1 MATKKDI
8 FEQTL
13 TNSYEQGSFVEFI
26 REMISGVKI
35 IAPDKELI
43 TYNTYAVFVSK
54 YFHIGEYEDL
64 NGDSIGIFAI
74 ELKRGES
81 VERARSAQRS
91 FVKTLLEKGGYAG
104 ALVAFYSV
112 SAAGKHLD
120 TWRFSFIR
128 MDYEFTKGKIKETLT
143 PAKRYSYL
151 VGKGEPCHTAMARL
165 LPIFINDENAPTL
178 DELEEAFSVETVT
191 KEFFEQYKEKYL
203 QMKEYLESNE
213 DFVNESQIRGFTS
226 EQFTKKL
233 LAQIVFLYFI
243 QKKGWLGVTAIPP
256 IMMEREY
263 KKAFFAKGARSREM
277 IGRLYKE
284 DSAGTYKIDV
294 AQLEALSDED
304 EEFLSTIV
312 KGLPWGTGP
321 KDFMRKIFEGCSKRG
336 LNFFDDYLEPLFY
349 TALNR
354 NRGENAFFPPLH
366 RRIPFLNGGLF
377 EELDHYDWENN
388 DFQIPNELF
397 SNRNTKGRDAD
408 GVLDIF
414 DRYNF
419 TMAEDEPME
428 REVAVDPEMLG
439 KVFENLLEVKDR
451 KSKGA
456 FYTPREIVH
465 YMCQESL
472 INYLMTKTGIAED
485 DIRKLVLYGEY
496 FKEKDAEKTKRVP
509 NKDGKSFHMELDKKK
524 EFEIPASIFSYK
536 DGTNRLMEIDQHLA
550 NVKVVDPAVGSGAFP
565 LGMLNEIVKVRDTL
579 STYISLEMNAFE
591 KKSLFAPGFIGSR
604 NVYELK
610 AETIKNCIFA
620 CDIEPSATDI
630 AKLRL
635 WLSLV
640 IDDELTAD
648 ALDSGVFGEHSKPR
662 QLPNLDCN
670 IICGNSLNDTFGG
683 IELIKESDVINNI
696 VGEHQEN
703 LMQSGIDTMISALI
717 DLQGRLFYTKE
728 TNEKEEIKRQIQGI
742 YDAIIEEQL
751 RVNPE
756 LVEEYRESL
765 EKPSKPFILWQ
776 LYFPRVFKD
785 NGGFDI
791 AIGNPPWGADLSKQA
806 KQILK
811 NSYEEI
817 DSSTTNSFAYFIG
830 LSNRIC
836 TNCMTFVLP
845 DSLMVKDYAKTRKL
859 IYKNLE
865 EIIWYQ
871 NGGVPYEYRSFKSV
885 DHDVCVIR
893 VVQEKQNPTI
903 HVVTNQWIDKE
914 FKRTDS
920 IFSVDEIVRP
930 EFEYSF
936 NLRLQRED
944 LSILEKLMR
953 FPPLSSFMQC
963 HEGIH
968 SGNIR
973 EKLFKH
979 EYSPSYKKLFYGGG
993 GGDRVSTYHSQM
1005 SGWYVDYRKEIVDKK
1020 NGEYASLRDE
1030 SIFKYPKIY
1039 ITRTGKPFKAF
1050 YDKDSYAS
1058 NNFFSLQMKD
1068 EEDNNEENLLTILPF
1083 INSRVCQYFIRVF
1096 AAPRLGNTF
1105 IETKI
1110 FHLLKLPVP
1119 PLAEVQR
1126 NQLTRLVKQ
1135 LILTKEQDIEADTAE
1150 QEETINQMIYGIYGF
1165 SREEIEIIERN
1176 S

>member
-1 MATKKDI
+1 MATKQEI

-13 TNSYEQGSFVEFI
+13 SKSYEQGSFVDFI
-26 REMISGVKI
+26 REMISGVRI
-35 IAPDKELI
+35 IAPEKELI

-54 YFHIGEYEDL
+54 YFHIGEYVDPE
-64 NGDSIGIFAI
+64 GDSIGIFAI

-112 SAAGKHLD
+112 SAAGKRLD

-128 MDYEFTKGKIKETLT
+128 MDFEFTKGKIKETLT

-151 VGKGEPCHTAMARL
+151 VGKGEPCHTAMTRL
-165 LPIFINDENAPTL
+165 FPIFIDDDKAPTL

-213 DFVNESQIRGFTS
+213 DFVNESAIRGFTS

-256 IMMEREY
+256 VMMERDY

-277 IGRLYKE
+277 IEKLYHK
-284 DSAGTYKIDV
+284 DSSGLYSIDV

-321 KDFMRKIFEGCSKRG
+321 KDFMRKIFEGCSRRG

-349 TALNR
+349 TALNK

-366 RRIPFLNGGLF
+366 RRVPFLNGGLF

-397 SNRNTKGRDAD
+397 SNRDTKGRDAD

-472 INYLMTKTGIAED
+472 INYLVTKTGIAED

-509 NKDGKSFHMELDKKK
+509 NKDGKSFHMELDKEK
-524 EFEIPASIFSYK
+524 EFEIPASIFSYR

-591 KKSLFAPGFIGSR
+591 KKSLFAPGFVGSR

-640 IDDELTAD
+640 IDDELTTD
-648 ALDSGVFGEHSKPR
+648 ALDSGIFGEHSKPR

-670 IICGNSLNDTFGG
+670 IICGNSLDDTFGG

-696 VGEHQEN
+696 MEGHQEN
-703 LMQSGIDTMISALI
+703 LVQSGVDNMIASLI
-717 DLQGRLFYTKE
+717 DLQDKLFYTKE
-728 TNEKEEIKRQIQGI
+728 TSEKDEIKRQIQGI

-751 RVNPE
+751 QINPE
-756 LVEEYRESL
+756 LLNEYEDCKDNS
-765 EKPSKPFILWQ
+765 SKPFVLWQ
-776 LYFPRVFKD
+776 LYYPKVFRD

-791 AIGNPPWGADLSKQA
+791 CIGNPPYKLCQPSNTEEEVLDYYKTHFKVASYKIDLFHLFFEKGISLLRQKG
-806 KQILK
+806 ILSYITPNTYLTNK
-811 NSYEEI
+811 YIKPLRKLLLEECTIKVIVNHDKVFTSASVDTATIVMTKEPCENSLVLVLQSAHYNFIEVCRKEQRKWI
-817 DSSTTNSFAYFIG
+817 D
-830 LSNRIC
+830 
-836 TNCMTFVLP
+836 
-845 DSLMVKDYAKTRKL
+845 DKDYVFNINKETIEVAEDCVNLGSICKTYFGIQAYDRKSSISERKVDENHLPMIDGGDIHAYSYSIPKLYFNYLPELIKSGGDWKVYSKDRIVVRQIGQVPIVGFCEKGILGSNTLYSIFPKDNTYDLKYLLACLNSTFIQNYWRAKYSDNKATFPKIKGFQLKELPIPTAPHEIQLTIAKMVEEVLTRKS
-859 IYKNLE
+859 E
-865 EIIWYQ
+865 SE
-871 NGGVPYEYRSFKSV
+871 KS
-885 DHDVCVIR
+885 
-893 VVQEKQNPTI
+893 
-903 HVVTNQWIDKE
+903 
-914 FKRTDS
+914 
-920 IFSVDEIVRP
+920 DEI
-930 EFEYSF
+930 
-936 NLRLQRED
+936 
-944 LSILEKLMR
+944 EKRIDELVNK
-953 FPPLSSFMQC
+953 LYV
-963 HEGIH
+963 EG
-968 SGNIR
+968 
-973 EKLFKH
+973 K
-979 EYSPSYKKLFYGGG
+979 
-993 GGDRVSTYHSQM
+993 
-1005 SGWYVDYRKEIVDKK
+1005 
-1020 NGEYASLRDE
+1020 
-1030 SIFKYPKIY
+1030 
-1039 ITRTGKPFKAF
+1039 
-1050 YDKDSYAS
+1050 
-1058 NNFFSLQMKD
+1058 
-1068 EEDNNEENLLTILPF
+1068 
-1083 INSRVCQYFIRVF
+1083 
-1096 AAPRLGNTF
+1096 
-1105 IETKI
+1105 
-1110 FHLLKLPVP
+1110 
-1119 PLAEVQR
+1119 
-1126 NQLTRLVKQ
+1126 
-1135 LILTKEQDIEADTAE
+1135 TA
-1150 QEETINQMIYGIYGF
+1150 Y
-1165 SREEIEIIERN
+1165 
-1176 S
+1176 